1 MCICQTTPKS
11 TVRLWGSPGWLVDM
25 STMLRPS
32 KSHVVLGITP
42 IIRLV
47 QCLQLILR
55 VVEFGWLM
63 FNTDTERTR
72 RIIRRRD
79 SRLNVIGRWE
89 CASTIPLFTSY
100 TVNRYC
106 LYMYVEWA
114 YPWVEWMP
122 RSMLT
127 WWAIKF
133 SRPPTIEYDS
143 LSSSSA
149 NHPSNSR

>member
-1 MCICQTTPKS
+1 
-11 TVRLWGSPGWLVDM
+11 M

-63 FNTDTERTR
+63 FNTDIERTR

-79 SRLNVIGRWE
+79 SRLNVIGR
-89 CASTIPLFTSY
+89 
-100 TVNRYC
+100 
-106 LYMYVEWA
+106 
-114 YPWVEWMP
+114 
-122 RSMLT
+122 
-127 WWAIKF
+127 
-133 SRPPTIEYDS
+133 
-143 LSSSSA
+143 
-149 NHPSNSR
+149 